1 MAKITQKLTDQSPLA
16 IVKVSVSSFPAQ
28 TPPVVRRVQ
37 ALIDTGA
44 NWSVITEKLAK
55 ETGILDTTE
64 MPSEYYEASAKKEG
78 SQYAA
83 KIAIKD
89 FSLTTLVYVNFK
101 PPPNATY
108 SMLLG
113 CAVLWHG
120 RFSYNGMHKPK
131 RFTLEL
137 PAGEFGLK

>member
-1 MAKITQKLTDQSPLA
+1 MAKISKKLTNKNPLA
-16 IVKVSVSSFPAQ
+16 IVKISVSSFPAQ
-28 TPPVVRRVQ
+28 TPPVVRPIK

-44 NWSVITEKLAK
+44 NWSVITKELAE

-64 MPSEYYEASAKKEG
+64 MPSQYYEASAMKEG

-101 PPPNATY
+101 PPPDAIY

-113 CAVLWHG
+113 CAVLWNG
-120 RFSYNGMHKPK
+120 RFSYDGMSKPK
-131 RFTLEL
+131 RFALEL
-137 PAGEFGLK
+137 PSGEFGLK